1 VLDYVA
7 LVILIFATVTIFYG
21 IIVIHDIPYEISVH
35 RNHPHQDA
43 IHYAGWISLFTLH
56 FIWPFLWIWATL
68 YREDRGWGMASSG
81 GDRGESPASIT
92 AQIKLLSQRLE
103 ELEKAG
109 SDVGHSES
117 AGEEK

>member
-1 VLDYVA
+1 
-7 LVILIFATVTIFYG
+7 
-21 IIVIHDIPYEISVH
+21 
-35 RNHPHQDA
+35 
-43 IHYAGWISLFTLH
+43 
-56 FIWPFLWIWATL
+56 
-68 YREDRGWGMASSG
+68 MASSG